1 MAILDALEP
10 QLVRLRASYAK
21 TPLPRF
27 FSWWGRELVACLP
40 QRWRASFAERLE
52 VLLLDVQDGALVVQ
66 YQSGSRLTEMARLTL
81 GGDAGEQRMAYDRLR
96 AGIEAPQL
104 RVFYC
109 IPVGRTLRRTLSM
122 PVAVEERLRSVLAF
136 EMDRQT
142 PFKADQVY
150 FDYRVL
156 GRDAAGKNLQVDLAV
171 VPRAQLDAE
180 LSVATGLGI
189 GLDGVDCWRD
199 RNEGTRLGINL
210 LPAERR
216 ARHKNMRLRFNLAL
230 GAAALLLLGVV
241 MSQSVSNRE
250 AGLAAMIEAVS
261 KTQNEAKQVT
271 ALRKTLGDTI
281 DSANFLAQK
290 RRSSVTMV
298 ELLDDLSKRLPDS
311 TYLERVN
318 LTDDNRLELQGL
330 SDDAARLIELLQH
343 SDIVTNPSFQG
354 VIQPDPRV
362 KKDRF
367 NLLAQVKPKEEK
379 KPATAAPAPAQNDA
393 GGKADA
399 PASGSP

>member
-40 QRWRASFAERLE
+40 QRWRATFAERTE
-52 VLLLDVQDGALVVQ
+52 VLLLDVQDDALVVQ
-66 YQSGSRLTEMARLTL
+66 YQSGNRLTEMARLTL
-81 GGDAGEQRMAYDRLR
+81 GGDAAEQRMAYDRLR

-109 IPVGRTLRRTLSM
+109 IPVGRTLRRTLTM

-156 GRDAAGKNLQVDLAV
+156 GRDAAARNLQVDLAV

-180 LSVATGLGI
+180 LGVAINLGI

-199 RNEGTRLGINL
+199 RSEGTRLGINL

-230 GAAALLLLGVV
+230 GATALLLLGMV
-241 MSQSVSNRE
+241 MSQSVTNRE
-250 AGLAAMIEAVS
+250 EGLAIMTDAVA
-261 KTQNEAKQVT
+261 KTQTEAKQVT
-271 ALRKTLGDTI
+271 ALRKTLVDTI

-298 ELLDDLSKRLPDS
+298 ELLDDLSKRLPDT

-343 SDIVTNPSFQG
+343 SDIVTNASFQG

-367 NLLAQVKPKEEK
+367 NLVAQVKPKEDK
-379 KPATAAPAPAQNDA
+379 KPAPAAAPAKNDA

-399 PASGSP
+399 PAAGSP

>member
-40 QRWRASFAERLE
+40 QRWRATFAERTE
-52 VLLLDVQDGALVVQ
+52 VLLLDVQDDALVVQ
-66 YQSGSRLTEMARLTL
+66 YQSGNRLTEMARLTL
-81 GGDAGEQRMAYDRLR
+81 GGDAAEQRMAYDRLR

-109 IPVGRTLRRTLSM
+109 IPVGRTLRRTLTM

-156 GRDAAGKNLQVDLAV
+156 GRDAAARNLQVDLAV

-180 LSVATGLGI
+180 LGVAINLGI

-199 RNEGTRLGINL
+199 RSEGTRLGINL

-230 GAAALLLLGVV
+230 GATALLLLGVV
-241 MSQSVSNRE
+241 MSQSVTNRE
-250 AGLAAMIEAVS
+250 EGLAIMTDAVA
-261 KTQNEAKQVT
+261 KTQTEAKQVT
-271 ALRKTLGDTI
+271 ALRKTLVDTI

-298 ELLDDLSKRLPDS
+298 ELLDDLSKRLPDT

-343 SDIVTNPSFQG
+343 SDIVTNASFQG

-367 NLLAQVKPKEEK
+367 NLVAQVKPKEDK
-379 KPATAAPAPAQNDA
+379 KPAPAAAPAKNDA

-399 PASGSP
+399 PAAGSP

>member
-27 FSWWGRELVACLP
+27 FAWWGRELMACLP
-40 QRWRASFAERLE
+40 QRWREALAERTEL
-52 VLLLDVQDGALVVQ
+52 LLLDMVDGAVVVRH
-66 YQSGSRLTEMARLTL
+66 QSGTQFDERLRLAV
-81 GGDAGEQRMAYDRLR
+81 GGDVAEQRLAFERLR
-96 AGIEAPQL
+96 AGIDAPQL

-109 IPVGRTLRRTLSM
+109 IPLARALRRSLNLPAAT
-122 PVAVEERLRSVLAF
+122 EDRLRSVLAF

-156 GRDAAGKNLQVDLAV
+156 GRDAAGKFLHVDLAV
-171 VPRAQLDAE
+171 VPRPQLDGE
-180 LSVATGLGI
+180 LAALAGFGVA
-189 GLDGVDCWRD
+189 LDGVDCWRD
-199 RNEGTRLGINL
+199 REAGVRLGLNL
-210 LPAERR
+210 LPSERR
-216 ARHKNMRLRFNLAL
+216 ARHKNVRLRINLAL
-230 GAAALLLLGVV
+230 GTAAALLLGLV

-250 AGLAAMIEAVS
+250 QALASMTDAVD
-261 KTQNEAKQVT
+261 KTQVEAKQVT
-271 ALRKTLGDTI
+271 ALRKTLVDTI
-281 DSANFLAQK
+281 DSANFLTQK
-290 RRSSVTMV
+290 RSTGVAMV
-298 ELLDDLSKRLPDS
+298 ELLEDLSKRLPDN
-311 TYLERVN
+311 TYLERINV
-318 LTDDNRLELQGL
+318 TEDGRIELQGL

-343 SDIVTNPSFQG
+343 SDVVANASFQG

-367 NLLAQVKPKEEK
+367 NLVAQLKPKEEK
-379 KPATAAPAPAQNDA
+379 KPAAATAPRSE

-399 PASGSP
+399 PAAGSP